1 MSGLPDRTTMERNTS
16 YPEPEQLRE
25 FTQEPMPFHEFHAS
39 DLELLEDDRIRV
51 GIEDVEYTYHPTYL
65 RVENNDE
72 NVHREEYPE
81 WDDFVSD
88 VWEDSVDIEIT
99 EDYLCFFMLN
109 NDSIYEA
116 YWVLEEISIS
126 NPNLYS

>member
-1 MSGLPDRTTMERNTS
+1 MEQDNS
-16 YPEPEQLRE
+16 YPEPKQLRK

-39 DLELLEDDRIRV
+39 DLELVGDNMIRV
-51 GIEDVEYTYHPTYL
+51 GIENVEYTYHPTYL

-72 NVHREEYPE
+72 NIHREEYPE
-81 WDDFVSD
+81 WDDLVLD
-88 VWEDSVDIEIT
+88 IWEKSVDIEIT
-99 EDYLCFFMLN
+99 EDYICFVMLN

-126 NPNLYS
+126 NPRLYS